1 MKSALG
7 QIYSIQ
13 KSHGLA
19 ITADNVGIDT
29 NEMSATAIIST
40 PTWDRQNDSVDPMGV
55 CLKNYAINPVVYFDH
70 GQDITQPIAR
80 AEDNEGNLQVFPSD
94 LGITS
99 KSYFSKNN
107 QVSSQFFH
115 LVADR
120 ILRGTSIRFSP
131 LVAPIRKGDRSRFN
145 KTTLEEWS
153 WTGLGVNPECVQ
165 GVIAKGM
172 LDSTPIEP
180 SVMKSLRALAPPVS
194 PHGTKKSRN
203 NSTVTFTGSMKPDLL
218 ESYMQRK
225 VLGQQVMEA
234 GHAKLSALR
243 SELKSALLLVEN
255 NKVNDVMAT
264 VLKSLDDAS
273 TTIKGG
279 FAEAYPSAKLKAMDM
294 DEDMDDMDD
303 GEKAYEKM
311 MADEEYMK
319 MYSDDDR
326 QKMMDDSEYR
336 AEMVKMY
343 REKMADMTEE
353 NRVKSFLAINDKHR
367 WDTTGLVANL
377 NEIAEADDLPERYKS
392 ALGNYA
398 KSLSS
403 IVKSAMEY
411 KPSEQNEPKIEDNP
425 KYKSL
430 AATLV
435 NLEAKIKDMAP
446 AQRR

>member
-55 CLKNYAINPVVYFDH
+55 CLKNYAVNPVVYFDH

-80 AEDNEGNLQVFPSD
+80 AEDNEGKLQVFPSD

-115 LVADR
+115 LVADK

-131 LVAPIRKGDRSRFN
+131 LVAPIRKGNRSRFN
-145 KTTLEEWS
+145 KTTMEEWS

-172 LDSTPIEP
+172 LDSTPIET

-203 NSTVTFTGSMKPDLL
+203 NSKVTFTGSMKPDIL

-294 DEDMDDMDD
+294 DEDSMDD

-403 IVKSAMEY
+403 IVKSAMEHE
-411 KPSEQNEPKIEDNP
+411 PSEPNEPKIEDDP

-430 AATLV
+430 AAALV
-435 NLEAKIKDMAP
+435 KLEEKIKDMAP

>member
-55 CLKNYAINPVVYFDH
+55 CLKNYAVNPVVYFDH

-80 AEDNEGNLQVFPSD
+80 AEDNDGNLQVFPSD

-115 LVADR
+115 LVADK

-131 LVAPIRKGDRSRFN
+131 LAAPIRKGNRSRFN
-145 KTTLEEWS
+145 KTTMEEWS

-172 LDSTPIEP
+172 LDSTPIET

-203 NSTVTFTGSMKPDLL
+203 NSKVTFTGSMKPDIL

-243 SELKSALLLVEN
+243 SELKSALILVEN

-279 FAEAYPSAKLKAMDM
+279 FAEAYPSAKLKAMD
-294 DEDMDDMDD
+294 EDMDNMDD

-403 IVKSAMEY
+403 IVKSAMEH
-411 KPSEQNEPKIEDNP
+411 KPSESNEPKIEDDP

-430 AATLV
+430 TAMIGKLQ
-435 NLEAKIKDMAP
+435 EKIKEMAP